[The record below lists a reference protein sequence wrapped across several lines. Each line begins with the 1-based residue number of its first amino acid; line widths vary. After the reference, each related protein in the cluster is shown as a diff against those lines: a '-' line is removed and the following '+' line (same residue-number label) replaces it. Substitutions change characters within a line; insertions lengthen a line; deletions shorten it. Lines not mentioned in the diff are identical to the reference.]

1 MNLTLTIVF
10 ERAEDSF
17 LAYILEIPGVSSSGR
32 TVQEAREMVLDALK
46 EFLATGS
53 DTAPE
58 NPKEVIKTEKLSLS
72 LAVTE
77 KVA

>member
-10 ERAEDSF
+10 EQAEAGF

-46 EFLATGS
+46 EFLAAGS
-53 DTAPE
+53 DAAPE
-58 NPKEVIKTEKLSLS
+58 NPNEVIRTEKLSLS
-72 LAVTE
+72 LAVNE